1 MDWFAHCIGKGVFG
15 KCYMGRL
22 AHLEVCVK
30 VFRKGYENAFPAE
43 AHILLQCNHNNLPW
57 IYGAVMEENSPRAII
72 MSFHGSDSISTS
84 LYHALSTSG
93 SALSPEQGKTV
104 IVGLI
109 TAVKYLHDNNILH
122 NDIKPD
128 NVVVEYT
135 TNASS
140 DAKGVL
146 VDLGKACYLEDTI

>member
-1 MDWFAHCIGKGVFG
+1 
-15 KCYMGRL
+15 
-22 AHLEVCVK
+22 
-30 VFRKGYENAFPAE
+30 
-43 AHILLQCNHNNLPW
+43 
-57 IYGAVMEENSPRAII
+57 MEENSPRAII

-122 NDIKPD
+122 NAD